1 MKKLFLIITAFSFLT
16 PSFAKEYKLFS
27 PDKKTEVIII
37 VDSGISITT
46 NYQSEKVFSVDNISM
61 EIENEDFA
69 SIIEK
74 NKQLTSLEKRKYY
87 L

>member
-1 MKKLFLIITAFSFLT
+1 MFS
-16 PSFAKEYKLFS
+16 KEYKLFS